1 MGSRRRKKGGGIR
14 KVKGRGERLKEEK
27 GTRMEEDGGMRKEQ
41 GRGERVNEKLMRQRE
56 KIQDGGEYKYISREK
71 EGGQGWGTDE
81 EGKVS

>member
-1 MGSRRRKKGGGIR
+1 M
-14 KVKGRGERLKEEK
+14 
-27 GTRMEEDGGMRKEQ
+27 
-41 GRGERVNEKLMRQRE
+41 NEKLMRQRE